1 MRKLFLAL
9 TGIALLSISA
19 QAQKVY
25 DFVSVEK
32 QPIYPGG
39 IANFYKYLGSEIKYP
54 EIAVKNKTEG
64 KVFAS
69 FIVEKNGKLTDV
81 QITRGLSKETDAE
94 AKRVLEKS
102 PNWEPGIYSGQ
113 PVRVRYNINVNFNL
127 NNKGTDKKAS
137 LTRPMHRYPEYPGGQ
152 TKMYAY
158 LAKNLKYPAQA
169 KKDGIQ
175 GKVYLSFNVQKDGTL
190 TDVQIMEGLSKETD
204 QEALRVVKSS
214 PRWNPG
220 LNNGKP
226 VKTKYQMAINF
237 TLS

>member
-9 TGIALLSISA
+9 TGIALLCISA

-25 DFVSVEK
+25 DFTSLEK
-32 QPIYPGG
+32 QPMFPGG
-39 IANFYKYLGSEIKYP
+39 IANFYKYLGGEIKYP
-54 EIAVKNKTEG
+54 KIAVKRKTEG

-69 FIVEKNGKLTDV
+69 FIVEKDGKLTDV

-102 PNWEPGIYSGQ
+102 PKWEPGIASGQ

-127 NNKGTDKKAS
+127 NNKGTNQKANLKS
-137 LTRPMHRYPEYPGGQ
+137 MQKYPEYPGGQ
-152 TKMYAY
+152 NKMYAY
-158 LAKNLKYPAQA
+158 LTKNLKYPVKA
-169 KKDGIQ
+169 KKDGIE

-190 TDVQIMEGLSKETD
+190 TDIKVMKGLSAETD
-204 QEALRVVKSS
+204 DEALRVVKSL

-220 LNNGKP
+220 LNNGRP
-226 VKTKYQMAINF
+226 VTTRYQMAINF

>member
-32 QPIYPGG
+32 QPMYPGG
-39 IANFYKYLGSEIKYP
+39 IANFYKYLGGEIKYP
-54 EIAVKNKTEG
+54 AQAVKDKTAG
-64 KVFAS
+64 KVFVS
-69 FIVEKNGKLTDV
+69 FIVEKDGKLTDV
-81 QITRGLSKETDAE
+81 EITRGLSKETDAE

-102 PNWEPGIYSGQ
+102 PKWNPGLIDGK
-113 PVRVRYNINVNFNL
+113 PVRVKYNINVNFNL
-127 NNKGTDKKAS
+127 NNNGADQKAN
-137 LTRPMHRYPEYPGGQ
+137 LTKPMNRYPEYPGGQ

-158 LAKNLKYPAQA
+158 LAKNLKYPAKA
-169 KKDGIQ
+169 KKDGIE

-190 TDVQIMEGLSKETD
+190 TDIEVMKGLSKETD
-204 QEALRVVKSS
+204 NEALRVLKST
-214 PRWNPG
+214 PRWDPG
-220 LNNGKP
+220 LNDGRP
-226 VKTKYQMAINF
+226 VTTKYQMAINF

>member
-19 QAQKVY
+19 QAQKIY
-25 DFVSVEK
+25 DFTSLEK
-32 QPIYPGG
+32 QPVYPGG
-39 IANFYKYLGSEIKYP
+39 IANFYKFLSNEIKYP

-69 FIVEKNGKLTDV
+69 FIVEIDGKLTDV
-81 QITRGLSKETDAE
+81 RITRGLSKETDAE

-102 PNWEPGIYSGQ
+102 PKWEPGIASGQ

-127 NNKGTDKKAS
+127 NNKGTDKKAN
-137 LTRPMHRYPEYPGGQ
+137 LTEPMHRYPEYPGGQ
-152 TKMYAY
+152 NKMYAY
-158 LAKNLKYPAQA
+158 LMKNLKYPAKA
-169 KKDGIQ
+169 KKDGIE
-175 GKVYLSFNVQKDGTL
+175 GKVYVSFNVQKDGTL
-190 TDVQIMEGLSKETD
+190 TDIKVMKGLSAETD
-204 QEALRVVKSS
+204 NEALRVVKSS

-220 LNNGKP
+220 LNNGQP
-226 VKTKYQMAINF
+226 VTTKYQMAINF